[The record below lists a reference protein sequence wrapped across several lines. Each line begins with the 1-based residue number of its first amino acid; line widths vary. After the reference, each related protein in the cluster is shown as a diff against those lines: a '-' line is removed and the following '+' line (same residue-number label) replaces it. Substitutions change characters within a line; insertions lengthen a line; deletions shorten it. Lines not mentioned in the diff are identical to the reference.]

1 MWFDDSDAEAKLLSF
16 LNGQANS
23 PDGVAVLD
31 RDETSFLD
39 LGCGNGS
46 LLFALRDDG
55 WRGPMLG
62 ADYSAQSVALAKQ
75 IDQKRAENGEEEEE
89 DHGGQSSGREINF
102 AQWDVLFGPL
112 TTAIQGPQREGW
124 DVVLDKGTFDAICL
138 SEERDATGRRVC
150 EGYPGRVLQLVKQ
163 GGFFLVTSC
172 NWTEGELKAWFEGAV
187 ERGEGGFVQ
196 AGRVRYPAFVFGG
209 AEGQTISSLWFRKRA
224 PGMLGAGS

>member
-1 MWFDDSDAEAKLLSF
+1 MWFDDSNAEAKLLSF
-16 LNGQANS
+16 LDEQTDS
-23 PDGVAVLD
+23 PSGVVVLN

-55 WRGPMLG
+55 WRGTMLG
-62 ADYSAQSVALAKQ
+62 VDYSAQSVALAKQ
-75 IDQKRAENGEEEEE
+75 IDQKRREKGEEEE
-89 DHGGQSSGREINF
+89 DHSGHNSGEEIDF
-102 AQWDVLFGPL
+102 AEWDVLLGAF
-112 TTAIQGPQREGW
+112 TTAIRGPKGEGW

-150 EGYPGRVLQLVKQ
+150 EGYPGRVLQLMKP

-172 NWTEGELKAWFEGAV
+172 NWTEAELKAWFEGAV
-187 ERGEGGFVQ
+187 EGEEGGFVQ

-209 AEGQTISSLWFRKRA
+209 KEGQTISSLWFRKRA
-224 PGMLGAGS
+224 PEMLGPDS